1 MWVYSGEGG
10 VWHSCPEPFPSSR
23 FIFCINETEGNSSW
37 REISERPAPESA
49 ASNERLVQVSNKRI
63 TSFVGFQKISGYL
76 CAHSAAA
83 SEPRPFPNRGGR
95 GLTPDPPTLPT
106 PPQRWSVRRGS
117 WHFHHS
123 ACKKTNVG
131 LIHMENLILTFLPGA
146 NQDDTRLSLCNHG
159 GRSAMRRS
167 VDPSNLSELDE
178 IHHRSG

>member
-95 GLTPDPPTLPT
+95 GLTPDPPHPT
-106 PPQRWSVRRGS
+106 HASSEMICPSG
-117 WHFHHS
+117 
-123 ACKKTNVG
+123 
-131 LIHMENLILTFLPGA
+131 ELTFPP
-146 NQDDTRLSLCNHG
+146 LSVQENK
-159 GRSAMRRS
+159 RRS
-167 VDPSNLSELDE
+167 HSYGKSYPNLSAG
-178 IHHRSG
+178 R